1 MAISEADTNR
11 TPFEEEIAATQRYFD
26 SPRFDGITRLY
37 SARQVVEQRGTIPS
51 DYIVAREAATAFYRR
66 LRELFAE
73 KKSITT
79 FGPYSP
85 GQAVVMKR
93 MGIEGIYLGGWATSA
108 KGSISEDP
116 GPDLASYPLSQVP
129 DEAAGLVRAL
139 LTADRNQQ
147 YLRLQM
153 TDEQRAATPA
163 YDYRPFIIADA
174 DTGHG
179 GDPHVRNLIRR
190 FVEAGVPGYHI
201 EDQRPGTKKCGHQG
215 GKVLVPSDEQI
226 KRLNTARFQLDIM
239 GVPGI
244 IVARTDAEAANLI
257 DSRAD
262 ERDQPFLLGATNLKI
277 PSYKSCFLAMVR
289 QFYNAG
295 VTDLNGHLLYALP
308 DGEYAAADAWLE
320 RHGIAALV
328 AQAAASWQD
337 GPGQSVDAS
346 STRSNRSSSTPGRWT
361 PGCRPTA
368 RPSANCSTSASARA
382 NRPP

>member
-1 MAISEADTNR
+1 MAIVEADAKPL
-11 TPFEEEIAATQRYFD
+11 TPFERDVAAMQRYFD
-26 SPRFDGITRLY
+26 SPRFDGKIRLY

-51 DYIVAREAATAFYRR
+51 DYIVAREAATAFYTR
-66 LRELFAE
+66 LRELFAQ

-85 GQAVVMKR
+85 GQAVAMKR
-93 MGIEGIYLGGWATSA
+93 MGIEGIYLGSWATSA
-108 KGSISEDP
+108 KGSTSEDP

-129 DEAAGLVRAL
+129 EEAAGLVRAL

-153 TDEQRAATPA
+153 TDAQRAATPA
-163 YDYRPFIIADA
+163 TDFRPFIIADA

-179 GDPHVRNLIRR
+179 GDPHVRNLVRR

-239 GVPGI
+239 RVPGI

-277 PSYKSCFLAMVR
+277 PSYKSCFLALVR
-289 QFYNAG
+289 RFYELG
-295 VTDLNGHLLYALP
+295 IKELNGHLLYSLP
-308 DGEYAAADAWLE
+308 EGEYATATTWLE
-320 RHGIAALV
+320 RQGILALIAEAV
-328 AQAAASWQD
+328 STWQQD
-337 GPGQSVDAS
+337 GD
-346 STRSNRSSSTPGRWT
+346 
-361 PGCRPTA
+361 
-368 RPSANCSTSASARA
+368 
-382 NRPP
+382 